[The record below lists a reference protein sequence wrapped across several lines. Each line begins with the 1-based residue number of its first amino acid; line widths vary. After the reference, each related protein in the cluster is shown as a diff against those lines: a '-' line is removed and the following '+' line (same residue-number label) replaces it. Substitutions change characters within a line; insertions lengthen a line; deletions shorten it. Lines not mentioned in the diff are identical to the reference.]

1 MSHQVPT
8 VTQSLSGK
16 LRTLDHKYLRTVEPW
31 LPVAVWGLRLELR
44 VQRKQCRVGL
54 REGGEERSSEGVY
67 GPGIT
72 KETKS
77 EATMVFTS
85 CLNTSTEVLSH
96 STVRRCVS
104 GLEMG

>member
-1 MSHQVPT
+1 MSHQAPT

-16 LRTLDHKYLRTVEPW
+16 LRILNHKYLRTVEPW
-31 LPVAVWGLRLELR
+31 LPVAVWGLIRLELR
-44 VQRKQCRVGL
+44 AQGKRCKVGL
-54 REGGEERSSEGVY
+54 REGAEERSSEGVY

-85 CLNTSTEVLSH
+85 NLQ
-96 STVRRCVS
+96 RIA
-104 GLEMG
+104 